1 MKYFTSVLAGAVV
14 ATLAMG
20 GCSGEGDGQAPNTPG
35 GTGTGTTMN
44 DVQREMGEAADAAGN
59 LLEQKKNEFLAAI
72 NRQSENFDDHLATLR
87 SRAEELEGEARLRIN
102 GVISSL
108 EQQTVTWRNQ
118 VSSLQ
123 NASAEA
129 WEEMQTGVQDAADAL
144 ELAYRDAIDEFSE
157 ESP

>member
-1 MKYFTSVLAGAVV
+1 
-14 ATLAMG
+14 
-20 GCSGEGDGQAPNTPG
+20 
-35 GTGTGTTMN
+35 MN

-59 LLEQKKNEFLAAI
+59 LLEQKKNEFLTAI
-72 NRQSENFDDHLATLR
+72 NRQSEDFDDHLATLR
-87 SRAEELEGEARLRIN
+87 ARAEELEGEARLRIN

-108 EQQTVTWRNQ
+108 EQQTIAWRNELA
-118 VSSLQ
+118 SLQ
-123 NASAEA
+123 DASADA